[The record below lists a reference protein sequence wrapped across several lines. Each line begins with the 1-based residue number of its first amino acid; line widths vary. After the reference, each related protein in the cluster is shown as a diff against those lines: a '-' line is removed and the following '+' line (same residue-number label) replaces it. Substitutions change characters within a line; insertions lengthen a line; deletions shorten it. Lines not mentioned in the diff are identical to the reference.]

1 MDDDPRRSKYLLSLR
16 RTSNDVLKMFPAG
29 HTDIGSSPIGDTQRH
44 KDKDTKKMQIMIVL
58 FLLVVVIVRYKK
70 GGLRP
75 PFSN

>member
-44 KDKDTKKMQIMIVL
+44 KDKDTKTKTQRQRHKEDADHDRSILIGSCYSQV
-58 FLLVVVIVRYKK
+58 
-70 GGLRP
+70 
-75 PFSN
+75 

>member
-44 KDKDTKKMQIMIVL
+44 KDKDTKKM
-58 FLLVVVIVRYKK
+58 
-70 GGLRP
+70 
-75 PFSN
+75 

>member
-44 KDKDTKKMQIMIVL
+44 KDTKTKTQRQRHKEDVDHDRSILIGSCYSQV
-58 FLLVVVIVRYKK
+58 
-70 GGLRP
+70 
-75 PFSN
+75 

>member
-44 KDKDTKKMQIMIVL
+44 KDKDTKTKTQ
-58 FLLVVVIVRYKK
+58 R
-70 GGLRP
+70 RCR
-75 PFSN
+75 S